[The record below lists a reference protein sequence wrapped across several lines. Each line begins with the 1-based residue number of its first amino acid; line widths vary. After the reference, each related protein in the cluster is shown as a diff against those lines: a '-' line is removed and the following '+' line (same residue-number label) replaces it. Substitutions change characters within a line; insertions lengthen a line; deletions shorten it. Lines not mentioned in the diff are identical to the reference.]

1 MFGKNLKYEFKAIAR
16 RVVPL
21 FITVLVLSVILSIG
35 FIIDGRLLPE
45 ATVEGEASV
54 GEAIM
59 NLVQGVFIIGL
70 FIMIF
75 VAGITVFVMT
85 IQRFYQSFFTDEGYL
100 TFTLPVTVNCHIMTK
115 IVSVI
120 LWNLMGTVVTL
131 VACLIMLGG
140 TEIGYGTVSGSY
152 AELANELSFL
162 LPSLS
167 EISGEYMGSI
177 VLFVIYAIISYIFE
191 ILLIYFGISLGCMWS
206 KKHRVIVSIVCII
219 GVNIVFSIVETI
231 IETIVTVFS
240 VFTENLAVAAALP
253 LALLTVFGIV
263 KVMLSYIGIKVIL
276 TKKLNLD

>member
-1 MFGKNLKYEFKAIAR
+1 MFGKSLKYEFKAIAR
-16 RVVPL
+16 RVIPL
-21 FITVLVLSVILSIG
+21 FITVLVLSVILGIG
-35 FIIDGRLLPE
+35 FIIDGRLLPD
-45 ATVEGEASV
+45 AMADGEASI

-59 NLVQGVFIIGL
+59 NLAQGIFVAGL

-115 IVSVI
+115 IVSMI

-131 VACLIMLGG
+131 VAYLIMLGG
-140 TEIGYGTVSGSY
+140 TEIGYGTVSSFY
-152 AELANELSFL
+152 AELAEEISYLMM
-162 LPSLS
+162 SLS
-167 EISGEYMGSI
+167 GIPGEYTGSI
-177 VLFVIYAIISYIFE
+177 VLFVIYAVISYIFE

-206 KKHRVIVSIVCII
+206 KKHRVIMSIVCII

-231 IETIVTVFS
+231 IETVILLSSALTQ
-240 VFTENLAVAAALP
+240 NLASVTTIT
-253 LALLTVFGIV
+253 LASLTVLGIV
-263 KVMLSYIGIKVIL
+263 KVMVSYIGIKAIL